1 MIGCDN
7 CREIEKSFVVVCW
20 RLIVNPPIYIFLLFE
35 RGCRPYLLA
44 ILVNLEIL
52 KNVDRVIGL
61 LSVSLHVFWKYV
73 ISFVAVL
80 LLFPHRLWLPSVV
93 ILYRRH
99 DGVVALTLPARSD
112 FPRNRERPA
121 ESRC

>member
-20 RLIVNPPIYIFLLFE
+20 RLIVNPPLYIFLLFE
-35 RGCRPYLLA
+35 RRCRPYLLA

-61 LSVSLHVFWKYV
+61 LSVSLHVLWKYV

-99 DGVVALTLPARSD
+99 DGVVALTPPAKSNSL
-112 FPRNRERPA
+112 RNRAPLDEC
-121 ESRC
+121 RC